1 MCLNGFMNGCKF
13 MCSPVIDQGTALFAQ
28 RFMGG
33 ECIVPEAHAARIVKV
48 LDSAR
53 DVSERK
59 IIEGVYGID
68 MSACKVIITELKI
81 PIDAASFTPQ
91 PDWVFPVAPGKS
103 AWIGFLIDDNDEPGS
118 DIQHFMFWPAT
129 YGTFQ
134 PKEDSALAI
143 FD

>member
-1 MCLNGFMNGCKF
+1 M
-13 MCSPVIDQGTALFAQ
+13 SED
-28 RFMGG
+28 
-33 ECIVPEAHAARIVKV
+33 HAPRIVKV

-68 MSACKVIITELKI
+68 MSACKVIVTELKI
-81 PIDAASFTPQ
+81 PIDAASFTPK

-103 AWIGFLIDDNDEPGS
+103 TWIGFLIDDNDEPGS
-118 DIQHFMFWPAT
+118 DVQHYMFWPAT